1 MMKARDAFGIEPNKN
16 FHGFLNEH
24 KLTWSR
30 KGLLP
35 SITYTMNLII
45 CYDNNG
51 DNKYKAYKLIHFIPK
66 LLRRFFQYITIWDIS
81 FT

>member
-1 MMKARDAFGIEPNKN
+1 MKARDAFGIEPNKN

-51 DNKYKAYKLIHFIPK
+51 DNKYK
-66 LLRRFFQYITIWDIS
+66 T
-81 FT
+81 